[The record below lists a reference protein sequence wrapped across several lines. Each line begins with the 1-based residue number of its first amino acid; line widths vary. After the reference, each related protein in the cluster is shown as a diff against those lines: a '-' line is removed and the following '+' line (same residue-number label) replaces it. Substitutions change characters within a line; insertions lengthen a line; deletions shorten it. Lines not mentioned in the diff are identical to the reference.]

1 MNQHILTQINNM
13 PESVKTELLA
23 YAEFLISK
31 YKKDKKKHPVFG
43 SAKNKYSL
51 TSDFNEQLK
60 DFEDYQ

>member
-1 MNQHILTQINNM
+1 M
-13 PESVKTELLA
+13 PESVKTELFA